1 MSEAARAKWEARY
14 GAEDY
19 APDQEPVPFLCERVD
34 TLPVGRAL
42 CLAAGSGRNAVFLA
56 ERGFAVTAVDISARG
71 LAWCRALA
79 ERRGVEVT
87 TVEADLLSWDFGEGE
102 YDLVTDFYYYEQAL
116 FPAIGRSLK
125 PGGHFVFQTFS
136 VDQALRSTGP
146 RNRAFMVESHE
157 LLAAFAGWRIRYFE
171 DGVVEDQAVV
181 RIVAQKPT

>member
-1 MSEAARAKWEARY
+1 MSEAERAKWEARY

-19 APDQEPVPFLCERVD
+19 APDQEPVLFLCEHVD

-42 CLAAGSGRNAVFLA
+42 CLAAGTGRNAVFLA

-116 FPAIGRSLK
+116 FPAIGRALK

-157 LLAAFAGWRIRYFE
+157 LLAAFAGWGIRYFE
-171 DGVVEDQAVV
+171 DAVVEDQAVV
-181 RIVAQKPT
+181 RIVAQKPA

>member
-56 ERGFAVTAVDISARG
+56 ERGFAVTAV
-71 LAWCRALA
+71 
-79 ERRGVEVT
+79 
-87 TVEADLLSWDFGEGE
+87 EADLLSWDFGEGE

-116 FPAIGRSLK
+116 FPAIGRALK

-181 RIVAQKPT
+181 RIVAQKPA